1 MEDCYNNQP
10 GKQRERGFRIRRATA
25 NDIPE
30 IDDLLNQVNL
40 VHHLGRPDLFKRAR
54 KYTDA
59 ELEELLQDDSRP
71 VFVAADEDDR
81 ALGYVFC
88 IFRQHL
94 DDNLLTDVK
103 TLYIDDLCVQERL
116 RGQHIGRA
124 LYDFAL
130 AFARENGCHN
140 LTLNVWALNPG
151 AQKFYEK
158 CGMKPQKIG
167 METIL

>member
-1 MEDCYNNQP
+1 MEHADNS
-10 GKQRERGFRIRRATA
+10 RTVAIRRADIK
-25 NDIPE
+25 DIPE
-30 IDDLLNQVNL
+30 IDELLNQVNL

-54 KYTDA
+54 KYTDP
-59 ELEELLQDDSRP
+59 ELVALLRDDERP
-71 VFVAADEDDR
+71 IFVAVDENDR

-88 IFRQHL
+88 VFQQHL

-116 RGQHIGRA
+116 RGRHIGRA
-124 LYDFAL
+124 LYEHAL

-167 METIL
+167 METLL